1 MRSVLMVGAGSRARR
16 SVQDGAKFM
25 NLKRRLQQRDL
36 WLHLDFNV
44 AVAIVVVV
52 MLLGYVASKFGG

>member
-1 MRSVLMVGAGSRARR
+1 
-16 SVQDGAKFM
+16 M
-25 NLKRRLQQRDL
+25 NWKQRLKRRDV

-52 MLLGYVASKFGG
+52 ALIGYVASKFGG